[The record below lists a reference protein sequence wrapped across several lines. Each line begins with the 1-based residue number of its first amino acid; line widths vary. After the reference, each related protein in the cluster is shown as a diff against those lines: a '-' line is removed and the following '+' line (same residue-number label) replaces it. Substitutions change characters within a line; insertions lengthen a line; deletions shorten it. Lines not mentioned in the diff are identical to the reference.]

1 MRLTLRTLLAFMDD
15 ILDPVERD
23 QLTKKITESDY
34 AKGLMERVSR
44 LMRNSHMSAPSPG
57 PSNQKLDANHIACYL
72 DNTLTPEQVSSV
84 EKVCFESDVHL
95 AETAACH
102 QILAQVLSEAVE
114 IPGETR
120 QRIYELIP
128 DGPEREKDSRKTGVR
143 DEGILIPELDIEE
156 DLPFS
161 SESGRG
167 SWGWMLPTAC
177 VVVMIILI
185 TSILFIRNS
194 TNVPVAIGKGHSGA
208 NVVPPR
214 DQQAALQVEQSQEQ
228 DTVLDGTEW
237 GGVPELDLDEDG
249 GLTGY
254 EEGNNEPIVELEP
267 IIELEPAIEQEPI
280 INFDPQSDERGVSS
294 ETVPGAS
301 GVLSDVDE
309 ESSPVNR
316 QGFTTGMIGSRT
328 DEIVLVRR
336 NRASQW
342 KRPTGEGDL
351 LYAGDRLV
359 ALPYFRPRTNWME
372 GKLTLELVGS
382 SSDAV
387 YGAEVVVMP
396 GSDNQVS
403 GILLMAG
410 QVSISAQEAPL
421 TIRVCF
427 GENPEGGW
435 ELEFLEPGT
444 RIGLEL
450 KLELPIQSE
459 NRSRATWLQ
468 MAYVKSGSLVVRNK
482 VGSQTLV
489 APVIVEL
496 KEDESIP
503 EVPYE
508 TTDIPPWVTRKAMG
522 ALERRAAEILEV
534 PMETDGNTAR
544 PIELS
549 LIEQMQDRRS
559 EVQILAMRSLVS
571 LREYDALLRVLDTAQ
586 ADREEVVRIEAIKA
600 LRYALAH
607 GPSQENIIRNLL
619 VDHRGQEEG
628 ALRYQ
633 LLSGINKAMKA
644 NPDMVPWL
652 IDLLFHDEL
661 GTREL
666 ARFNLSE
673 VIKRPL
679 ESYHAHDPV
688 KKRSRSAQSMR
699 RLQKQGKL
707 LPKKVRNNPEN

>member
-15 ILDPVERD
+15 ILDPIERD
-23 QLTKKITESDY
+23 QLTNKITQSDY
-34 AKGLMERVSR
+34 AKGLMERVGQ
-44 LMRNSHMSAPSPG
+44 LMRNAHMSAPIPG
-57 PSNQKLDANHIACYL
+57 ASNQKIDANHVACYL
-72 DNTLTPEQVSSV
+72 DNTLAPEQVSSV
-84 EKVCFESDVHL
+84 EKICLESDLHL

-102 QILAQVLSEAVE
+102 QVLAQVLSETVE
-114 IPGETR
+114 IPSETR
-120 QRIYELIP
+120 KRIYELIP
-128 DGPEREKDSRKTGVR
+128 DAPEQKKDSRKSGVR
-143 DEGILIPELDIEE
+143 DKAILIPEMDIEE
-156 DLPFS
+156 DLTFS

-167 SWGWMLPTAC
+167 SWGWMLPTVC
-177 VVVMIILI
+177 VVIMIVLI
-185 TSILFIRNS
+185 TGVLVIRNS
-194 TNVPVAIGKGHSGA
+194 TDVPVAIGKGHSDA

-214 DQQAALQVEQSQEQ
+214 DQQVDLQMEPSQEQ
-228 DTVLDGTEW
+228 DTVLGEPEWDG
-237 GGVPELDLDEDG
+237 VSALELDDE
-249 GLTGY
+249 GLTGD
-254 EEGNNEPIVELEP
+254 EEENIEPIVELEP
-267 IIELEPAIEQEPI
+267 IIELEPDIDQEPI
-280 INFDPQSDERGVSS
+280 INFDPQSDDRGVSS
-294 ETVPGAS
+294 ETILRAS
-301 GVLSDVDE
+301 EALSDVYE
-309 ESSPVNR
+309 ESPPGSR
-316 QGFTTGMIGSRT
+316 QGFTTGTIVSRT

-336 NRASQW
+336 NPASQW
-342 KRPTGEGDL
+342 KRPTGEGEL

-359 ALPYFRPRTNWME
+359 TLPYYRPRTNWME
-372 GKLTLELVGS
+372 GQLTLELVGS
-382 SSDAV
+382 SLDAV
-387 YGAEVVVMP
+387 YGTEVVVMP

-410 QVSISAQEAPL
+410 QVSISTQKAPL

-427 GENPEGGW
+427 GEDSESGW

-450 KLELPIQSE
+450 KRELPHQSE

-468 MAYVKSGSLVVRNK
+468 MAYLKSGSLVVRNK
-482 VGSQTLV
+482 AGSQTLV

-496 KEDESIP
+496 KEGESIP

-508 TTDIPPWVTRKAMG
+508 ITDIPSWVTRKTMG
-522 ALERRAAEILEV
+522 ALERRAAGILEV
-534 PMETDGNTAR
+534 PMETDGDTAR

-586 ADREEVVRIEAIKA
+586 TDREEVVRIESIKA
-600 LRYALAH
+600 LRYAMAH

-619 VDHRGQEEG
+619 VDHRGKEEG

-633 LLSGINKAMKA
+633 LLSGISKEMKA

-679 ESYHAHDPV
+679 GSYHAHDPV
-688 KKRSRSAQSMR
+688 KKRSRAAQSMR

-707 LPKKVRNNPEN
+707 LPRQVRKSPAN

>member
-15 ILDPVERD
+15 ILDPIERD
-23 QLTKKITESDY
+23 QLTNKITQSDY
-34 AKGLMERVSR
+34 AKGLMERVGQ
-44 LMRNSHMSAPSPG
+44 LMRNAHMSAPIPG
-57 PSNQKLDANHIACYL
+57 ASNQKIDANHVACYL
-72 DNTLTPEQVSSV
+72 DNTLAPEQVSSV
-84 EKVCFESDVHL
+84 EKICLESDLHL

-102 QILAQVLSEAVE
+102 QVLAQGLSETVE
-114 IPGETR
+114 IPSETR
-120 QRIYELIP
+120 QRMYELIP
-128 DGPEREKDSRKTGVR
+128 DAPEQKKDSRKSGVR
-143 DEGILIPELDIEE
+143 DKSILIPELEITE
-156 DLPFS
+156 DLTFS
-161 SESGRG
+161 SESERG
-167 SWGWMLPTAC
+167 SWGWVLPTVC
-177 VVVMIILI
+177 VVIMIVLL
-185 TSILFIRNS
+185 TGVLVIRNS
-194 TNVPVAIGKGHSGA
+194 TAVPVAIGKGHSDA

-214 DQQAALQVEQSQEQ
+214 DPQADLPMESSQEQ
-228 DTVLDGTEW
+228 NTVLGEPEWDG
-237 GGVPELDLDEDG
+237 VSALELDDE
-249 GLTGY
+249 GLTGD
-254 EEGNNEPIVELEP
+254 EEENIEPIVELEP
-267 IIELEPAIEQEPI
+267 IIELEPDIDQEPI
-280 INFDPQSDERGVSS
+280 INFDPQSDDRGVSS
-294 ETVPGAS
+294 ETILRAS
-301 GVLSDVDE
+301 EALSDVYE
-309 ESSPVNR
+309 ESSPGSR
-316 QGFTTGMIGSRT
+316 QGFTTGTIVSRT
-328 DEIVLVRR
+328 DEIVLARR
-336 NRASQW
+336 NPASQW
-342 KRPTGEGDL
+342 TRPTGEEEL

-359 ALPYFRPRTNWME
+359 TLPYYRPRTNWME
-372 GKLTLELVGS
+372 GQLTLELVGS
-382 SSDAV
+382 SPDAV
-387 YGAEVVVMP
+387 YGTEVVVMP

-410 QVSISAQEAPL
+410 QVSISTQKAPL

-427 GENPEGGW
+427 GEDSESGW
-435 ELEFLEPGT
+435 ELEFQEPGT

-450 KLELPIQSE
+450 KPELPHQSE

-468 MAYVKSGSLVVRNK
+468 MAYLKSGSLVVRNK
-482 VGSQTLV
+482 AGSQTLV

-496 KEDESIP
+496 KEGESIP

-508 TTDIPPWVTRKAMG
+508 ITDIPSWVTRKTMG
-522 ALERRAAEILEV
+522 ALERRAAGILEV
-534 PMETDGNTAR
+534 PMETDGDTAR

-586 ADREEVVRIEAIKA
+586 TDREEVVRIESIKA
-600 LRYALAH
+600 LRYAMAH

-619 VDHRGQEEG
+619 VEHRGKEEG

-633 LLSGINKAMKA
+633 LLTGISKEMKA

-679 ESYHAHDPV
+679 GSYHAHDPV
-688 KKRSRSAQSMR
+688 KKRSRAAQSMR

-707 LPKKVRNNPEN
+707 LPRQVRKSPAN